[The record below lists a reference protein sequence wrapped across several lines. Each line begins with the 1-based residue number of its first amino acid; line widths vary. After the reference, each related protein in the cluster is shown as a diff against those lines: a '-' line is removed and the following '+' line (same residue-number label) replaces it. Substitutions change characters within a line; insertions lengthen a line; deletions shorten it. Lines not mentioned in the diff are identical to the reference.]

1 MKKIKKDNNKNFN
14 TQNIDEDIVFRC
26 YKCPYIP
33 LMRVLY
39 QGCKIYIEYRCQNGH
54 YDYEE
59 LKTFYNRNKNFSM
72 KEIINKINNKSPSKN
87 NKIFYCN
94 KCEQVYTFN
103 EMEIHSNKDEHKN
116 LIPLEL
122 IDGVCKFHGE
132 QNIYYCNKCHINFCD
147 ECLTNFHLKHDYF
160 EIKSKFYSKEQIN
173 NYKKIL
179 KENENKF
186 NNFYI
191 ESQKIIEEMIKK
203 INYSKILFKKYKELN
218 DCELLLCKNLI
229 NTYENLYNKNLINY
243 EMIFN
248 IDNILNYKNIN
259 LEIDKNFH
267 LLSKFQKIYSIFE
280 NSYKSLLNM
289 SKNYINFDLK
299 ITEKD
304 KNLLFSKFPPL
315 KDKIKVE
322 YKELFDEEIQRKYYG
337 EVYKDKY
344 DYIKHG
350 RGITI
355 YDHGQKNIGY
365 WKKDK
370 KNGFGIVYHSS
381 GGMGIGYYEN
391 DTKIGFGKYI
401 YESGNIEFGY
411 YKNGYLNGIGYL
423 EFANGDKYIGNFN
436 NYNFSGFGIKYSLNG
451 DIYTGYLKNDNKN
464 GYGIFNCGFDR
475 KILKGLFENDQMVF
489 GSEIYFNKEKYEGEF
504 KYNNRNGIGITYDEG
519 NNIDYEGGFM
529 NGLYEGYGI
538 EYYENGVKNYEGT
551 YKNNREDG
559 FGKCYLKNGK
569 LYYIGY
575 LKNRKRNG
583 FGIYINEKNDRLI
596 GLWKDDQRNGY
607 GLRKNNDGDI
617 YKGYLID
624 ERFYGYNEFLYN
636 NGEKYYGEINNDE
649 YEGYGVLI
657 YPNGKK
663 EEGAWEEGNL
673 VYDFDNE
680 IYYNII

>member
-1 MKKIKKDNNKNFN
+1 MKKIKKDNNKNLK
-14 TQNIDEDIVFRC
+14 TQNLDEDIVFRC

-72 KEIINKINNKSPSKN
+72 KEIINKINSKSPSKN

-103 EMEIHSNKDEHKN
+103 EMEIHSNKEEHKN

-344 DYIKHG
+344 DYMKHG

-504 KYNNRNGIGITYDEG
+504 KYNNRNGIGITYDEE
-519 NNIDYEGGFM
+519 NNIDFEGGFKH
-529 NGLYEGYGI
+529 GLYEGFGI